1 MMDRI
6 TVEIDPLV
14 EDDHEFAAI
23 VDVALKSG
31 RKESV
36 RIDVASGKPGNWLTE
51 AHLREK
57 FLDCVMQS
65 AHDHETARALYE
77 GARALPWLAR
87 IDGVV
92 LPLMKAIT
100 QGVAHAT
107 AAKR

>member
-1 MMDRI
+1 MDV
-6 TVEIDPLV
+6 T
-14 EDDHEFAAI
+14 
-23 VDVALKSG
+23 LKSG

-51 AHLREK
+51 ALLREK

-87 IDGVV
+87 IDGVI

-100 QGVAHAT
+100 QGVGHAST
-107 AAKR
+107 AKR